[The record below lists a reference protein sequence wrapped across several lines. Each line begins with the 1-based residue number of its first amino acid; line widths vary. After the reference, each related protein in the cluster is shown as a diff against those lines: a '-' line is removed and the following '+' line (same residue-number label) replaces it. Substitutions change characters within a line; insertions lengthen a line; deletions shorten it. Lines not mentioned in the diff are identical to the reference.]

1 MFTTSP
7 SSLVLW
13 PMKVLLLTI
22 LLTKAA
28 SCTGTQS
35 LRPYYIRAAVEHEF
49 NGSAVNFTRSGNQ
62 TSRTDG
68 SHTREASVDKAGV
81 LSIPVYLDEKA
92 GWYGRFRVG
101 KVPARSKDESKEW
114 MLEIATA
121 ESATWLTSI
130 YQPSTQH
137 RNKKTNAS
145 HPLASQE
152 DWSRLT
158 WKRSNTKLEAKDSS
172 GNRRVFWGDS
182 QRYQE
187 TGNNNTLPWYDTECG
202 SLNNMTANNIQ
213 FVDNMAFNFLSFQNG
228 RDELDGTIGL
238 AVPGKPLSENAA
250 ELNLASRYW
259 RLPGILT
266 FATSFVSKTSAVLQ
280 FGVDPDHGD
289 TSQYDSRSDF
299 TWFEHQRDR
308 FEHNFGGSSYNW
320 WTVEVLYI
328 SIGPPGSEPWQ
339 GQLYPTLDIRLKS
352 HQLGRDANYSRPE
365 LANNEEINGKMIL
378 DSASPWTRLHP
389 LLVDYYYS
397 QISTAKS
404 FNNTFYVPCDLEE
417 GSIPEI
423 GVTVWQQ
430 EGLSGK
436 RWYFGLRKDT
446 LIVQSYRHPHDS
458 KLCGGSIQY
467 INAAIFRKFNRN
479 VDQVFGLIRRSFF
492 QSYYIVFKT
501 IDVSSKT
508 PQRMVGIAGGR
519 VV

>member
-1 MFTTSP
+1 
-7 SSLVLW
+7 
-13 PMKVLLLTI
+13 MKVLLLTI

-28 SCTGTQS
+28 PCTGTQS

-121 ESATWLTSI
+121 ESAT
-130 YQPSTQH
+130 
-137 RNKKTNAS
+137 
-145 HPLASQE
+145 
-152 DWSRLT
+152 
-158 WKRSNTKLEAKDSS
+158 
-172 GNRRVFWGDS
+172 
-182 QRYQE
+182 
-187 TGNNNTLPWYDTECG
+187 
-202 SLNNMTANNIQ
+202 
-213 FVDNMAFNFLSFQNG
+213 
-228 RDELDGTIGL
+228 
-238 AVPGKPLSENAA
+238 
-250 ELNLASRYW
+250 
-259 RLPGILT
+259 
-266 FATSFVSKTSAVLQ
+266 
-280 FGVDPDHGD
+280 
-289 TSQYDSRSDF
+289 
-299 TWFEHQRDR
+299 
-308 FEHNFGGSSYNW
+308 SYNW
-320 WTVEVLYI
+320 WTLEVLYI
-328 SIGPPGSEPWQ
+328 SIGPPRSKPWQ

-378 DSASPWTRLHP
+378 DSNSPWTRLHP

-417 GSIPEI
+417 GGIPEI

-430 EGLSGK
+430 EG
-436 RWYFGLRKDT
+436 
-446 LIVQSYRHPHDS
+446 

-467 INAAIFRKFNRN
+467 INATIFRKFNRN
-479 VDQVFGLIRRSFF
+479 VDQVFGLIGRSFF

-501 IDVSSKT
+501 IDVSSKA

-519 VV
+519 VI

>member
-101 KVPARSKDESKEW
+101 KVPAWSKDESKEW

-130 YQPSTQH
+130 YQPSTQD

-145 HPLASQE
+145 HPLANQE

-158 WKRSNTKLEAKDSS
+158 WKRSNIELEAKDSS
-172 GNRRVFWGDS
+172 GNRR
-182 QRYQE
+182 
-187 TGNNNTLPWYDTECG
+187 
-202 SLNNMTANNIQ
+202 

-250 ELNLASRYW
+250 ELNPASRYW

-266 FATSFVSKTSAVLQ
+266 FAISFVNKTSAVLQ

-308 FEHNFGGSSYNW
+308 FEPNFGGSSYKW
-320 WTVEVLYI
+320 WTLEVLYI

-352 HQLGRDANYSRPE
+352 HQLSRDANYSMPE
-365 LANNEEINGKMIL
+365 LANNEEINGKMTL

-404 FNNTFYVPCDLEE
+404 FNNTFYIPCDLEE
-417 GSIPEI
+417 GGIPEI

-436 RWYFGLRKDT
+436 RWHFGLRKDT

-458 KLCGGSIQY
+458 KLGGGSIQY
-467 INAAIFRKFNRN
+467 INATIFRKFNRN
-479 VDQVFGLIRRSFF
+479 VDQVFGLIGRSFF

-501 IDVSSKT
+501 IDVSSKA

-519 VV
+519 VI